1 MQSLGSVRRTN
12 PSSQADNLERTNNG
26 DSDVMG
32 LCSLS
37 GAQNLS
43 RDSKAM
49 AKNWKPLG
57 SVK

>member
-1 MQSLGSVRRTN
+1 MQSLGGVRRTN
-12 PSSQADNLERTNNG
+12 LSQADNLERTNNG
-26 DSDVMG
+26 DSDVTG

-49 AKNWKPLG
+49 AKNWKPSG